1 MRIWYINLY
10 CLYLQKI
17 NVMKEVIL
25 LLRVSTNQQDYEQQ
39 KGELIQYSQQLGFD
53 NYHIINDKESAV
65 KLSEEERNGLNTLKE
80 MVYNNSNIKGCIVY
94 EISRIAR
101 RQDVLHS
108 MKEWFIQN
116 QINLYVY
123 DKKYQ
128 LLNVDGTLNEQCDLL
143 FTLYGYFAESEAKQ
157 TKMRSKRG
165 KEYWVKKGKCVNG
178 KLVFGY
184 KTDKDG
190 YIIPDDEQIEFVKYL
205 FNRYNTTDVTLRQLA
220 KEMMERGI
228 SPTQHLRSAQTWL
241 KCILCNY
248 AFSGEPSIY
257 SKKMPHIYPATIPKD
272 WIDRARNKL
281 ANAKT
286 LPRTTDNVY
295 YCKSLLKSKENANLI
310 ASVTD
315 VAYWVQQPYPYI
327 AININIAD
335 SIVWYCV
342 RTMIYPIYVMN
353 NTTEREEQLREQLT
367 INNEKLT
374 TINKK
379 ELELNNELQ
388 RIKNLYIKGKI
399 DDAEFEALESENI
412 KNKGILSDS
421 KALLTE
427 SNTNILQALKNAQ
440 EWFKISL
447 IDISHLNDDVE
458 IKKIIDICVK
468 KIILTKDGNI
478 LNLNIESVFGL
489 NYYFQYDVKTKEIKF
504 LDEPIKLMI
513 SVRFKSKRKRG

>member
-1 MRIWYINLY
+1 
-10 CLYLQKI
+10 
-17 NVMKEVIL
+17 MKEVIL

-53 NYHIINDKESAV
+53 KYHIINDKESAV

-94 EISRIAR
+94 EISRLAR
-101 RQDVLHS
+101 KQNVLHS

-128 LLNVDGTLNEQCDLL
+128 LLNENGTLNEQCDLL
-143 FTLYGYFAESEAKQ
+143 FSIYGYFAENEAKQ

-190 YIIPDDEQIEFVKYL
+190 YIVPDNEQIEFVKYL
-205 FNRYNTTDVTLRQLA
+205 FNRYNTTDITLRQLA

-248 AFSGEPSIY
+248 AFCGEASIY

-272 WIDRARNKL
+272 WIDKARNKL

-286 LPRTTDNVY
+286 LPRTTDNIY
-295 YCKSLLKSKENANLI
+295 YCKSLLKSQENANLI

-327 AININIAD
+327 AININVAD
-335 SIVWYCV
+335 SIVWHCV
-342 RTMIYPIYVMN
+342 RKMIYPMYIMN
-353 NTTEREEQLREQLT
+353 NTTEREEQLNEQLT
-367 INNEKLT
+367 INNDKLT
-374 TINKK
+374 LINKK
-379 ELELNNELQ
+379 ELELSNELQ

-399 DDAEFEALESENI
+399 DDDEFEALETENI
-412 KNKGILSDS
+412 KNKGILNDS
-421 KALLTE
+421 KRLLE
-427 SNTNILQALKNAQ
+427 ENNTNILQTLKNTQ
-440 EWFKISL
+440 DGLKISL
-447 IDISHLNDDVE
+447 IDISNLNDDIE
-458 IKKIIDICVK
+458 IKKVIDACVK
-468 KIILTKDGNI
+468 KIIITKKDNTLYLDIQSTLG
-478 LNLNIESVFGL
+478 F
-489 NYYFQYDVKTKEIKF
+489 NYYFSYNIKSKEITLF
-504 LDEPIKLMI
+504 DEPINLMV

>member
-1 MRIWYINLY
+1 
-10 CLYLQKI
+10 
-17 NVMKEVIL
+17 MKEVIL
-25 LLRVSTNQQDYEQQ
+25 LLRVSTLQQDYEQQ
-39 KGELIQYSQQLGFD
+39 KGELIQYSQQLGYD
-53 NYHIINDKESAV
+53 KYHIINDKESAV
-65 KLSEEERNGLNTLKE
+65 KLTEEERNGLNTLKE
-80 MVYNNSNIKGCIVY
+80 MVSNNTNIKGCIVY
-94 EISRIAR
+94 EVSRVAR

-108 MKEWFIQN
+108 MKEWFISN
-116 QINLYVY
+116 KINLHIY

-128 LLNVDGTLNEQCDLL
+128 LLNEDGTLNEQCDLL
-143 FTLYGYFAESEAKQ
+143 FTLYGYFAENEAKQ
-157 TKMRSKRG
+157 TKLRSKRG

-184 KTDKDG
+184 KTDSNG
-190 YIIPDDEQIEFVKYL
+190 YIIPDEEQIEFVKYL
-205 FNRYNTTDVTLRQLA
+205 FNRYNNSDITLRQLA

-248 AFSGEPSIY
+248 AFCGEASIY

-286 LPRTTDNVY
+286 LPRTTDNIY

-315 VAYWVQQPYPYI
+315 ATYWVQQPYPYI
-327 AININIAD
+327 AININVAD
-335 SIVWYCV
+335 SIIWYCV

-353 NTTEREEQLREQLT
+353 NTSEREEQLNEQLT

-379 ELELNNELQ
+379 ELELSNELK

-399 DDAEFEALESENI
+399 DDDEYEALESENI

-421 KALLTE
+421 KRLLEE
-427 SNTNILQALKNAQ
+427 SNTNIQQSLKNSQ
-440 EWFKISL
+440 ELLKINL
-447 IDISHLNDDVE
+447 IDISNLSDDIE

-468 KIILTKDGNI
+468 QIIITKKDNTLYLDI
-478 LNLNIESVFGL
+478 QSIFGL
-489 NYYFQYDVKTKEIKF
+489 NYYFSYNNKSKEIKF
-504 LDEPIKLMI
+504 LDEPINLIICQRYKN
-513 SVRFKSKRKRG
+513 KRKRG